1 LFLFLMCMRYL
12 FASLLI
18 SFGSNSLLLDIRMA
32 TPVCFLG
39 LSAWKC
45 FFPALCL
52 LFLFSFLGLPQL
64 RFVSRITSAC
74 ASFLL
79 LCPFLGAHFFHF
91 LHLFSCIFLYF
102 FKRFISIPFTEL
114 YVVNCIFQCF
124 LKGFNCLLFKG
135 PSHLYKIGFN
145 VTFCALVVLG
155 FPGLTAV
162 GSLCIKVS
170 ILLWFDWVCS
180 YMGL

>member
-1 LFLFLMCMRYL
+1 MYYSFFIHSFFLDFLFHILCSVGD
-12 FASLLI
+12 ACVC
-18 SFGSNSLLLDIRMA
+18 GS
-32 TPVCFLG
+32 CFFLG
-39 LSAWKC
+39 
-45 FFPALCL
+45 FPSPGFSQFVCV
-52 LFLFSFLGLPQL
+52 FLIAS
-64 RFVSRITSAC
+64 TSIFR
-74 ASFLL
+74 SWTF
-79 LCPFLGAHFFHF
+79 FFHF